1 LWGHMSKLTALAV
14 KNAKKPGKYQ
24 DGQGLFLLVRPSGT
38 KSWLLRVQVEGKR
51 REFGIGAAS
60 DVSLLDARERAN
72 QIRRQYRSGI
82 DPVAARRA
90 EILAQREIPSF
101 RTAAGIVHEE
111 RKGSWSNGKH
121 QKQWI
126 SSLEQH
132 AFPSLGDLSVAEIDA
147 PAIRQALI
155 PIWHAIPETARRVLQ
170 RIGNVLDWAHANG
183 FRPQEAPIRS
193 VSMGLPK
200 QQRREN
206 HFAAMPY
213 EQVPSFFDQLSN
225 SAPTIGRLGLRF
237 AILTAARSGEVRG
250 ATWSEI
256 DLDTATW
263 SIPASRMK
271 AKRNHVVPLSRPA
284 IDLLSERRSES
295 GSSDAASIVFPGTRG
310 GQMSDMT
317 LSKVMR
323 DAKQPFTVHGF
334 RSSFKDWASE
344 QTSFPDA
351 VSEAALAHGDPDK
364 VRKAYRRTDFL
375 KLRRELMDA
384 WSVFLTSRA
393 KIEPPGIS

>member
-1 LWGHMSKLTALAV
+1 MSKLTALAV

>member
-1 LWGHMSKLTALAV
+1 MGKLTALAV

-51 REFGIGAAS
+51 REFGIGAAT

-72 QIRRQYRSGI
+72 QIRQQYRSGI

-183 FRPQEAPIRS
+183 FRPQEAPLRS

-250 ATWSEI
+250 ATWSEF
-256 DLDTATW
+256 DLDAGTW

-284 IDLLSERRSES
+284 IDLLHERRSES
-295 GSSDAASIVFPGTRG
+295 DSGSANSIVFPGTRG

-375 KLRRELMDA
+375 KLRCELMDA
-384 WSVFLTSRA
+384 WASFLVDR
-393 KIEPPGIS
+393 KE